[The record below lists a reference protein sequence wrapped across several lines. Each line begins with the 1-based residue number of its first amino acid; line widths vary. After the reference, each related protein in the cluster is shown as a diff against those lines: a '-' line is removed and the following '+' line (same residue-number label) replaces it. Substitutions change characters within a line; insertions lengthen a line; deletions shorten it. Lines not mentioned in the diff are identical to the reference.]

1 MATADHRWESVV
13 RGHHVYKAIWTP
25 EIGEILECKQ
35 ERDNPKDLCAVSV
48 IEDDTIVGHVPRKK
62 SCVVWYFFGAVTCEV
77 TDRRKRGKGLE
88 VPCLSRLT
96 IVSREAK
103 KSQRPLSEL
112 YHFTGKKKK
121 IEKLRKLLPPAQ
133 QLPDPPA

>member
-13 RGHHVYKAIWTP
+13 RDHHVYKAIWMP

-35 ERDNPKDLCAVSV
+35 ERDNPEDLYAVSV
-48 IEDDTIVGHVPRKK
+48 IKEDTIVGHVPREN
-62 SCVVWYFFGAVTCEV
+62 SRVVWYFLEHDGAVTCEV
-77 TDRRKRGKGLE
+77 TDRRKCGKGLE
-88 VPCLSRLT
+88 VPC
-96 IVSREAK
+96 
-103 KSQRPLSEL
+103 L

-133 QLPDPPA
+133 QLTDPPA